1 MSTASCDCCGKT
13 RWCTGPHNVQGIETF
28 ACWECRGDAPECDV
42 CGEELD
48 KDGICRWCY
57 GNKNL
62 DEIRSMLQ
70 KMERDNKETLDLL
83 RSLEDL
89 I

>member
-1 MSTASCDCCGKT
+1 MSQASCDCCGKV
-13 RWCTGPHNVQGIETF
+13 RFCRPANHPSIETY

-42 CGEELD
+42 CGEELQN
-48 KDGICRWCY
+48 GICTWCY

-83 RSLEDL
+83 RSLKEL